1 VRAGQHVSAGTLSDA
16 GTHTFC
22 ENTPTHRTFAIE
34 GGEIVRS
41 PIKFGHGARASPTA

>member
-1 VRAGQHVSAGTLSDA
+1 MRGRSTRFRRKLSDA

-22 ENTPTHRTFAIE
+22 GNTPTHRAFAIE

-41 PIKFGHGARASPTA
+41 PIKFGHGARGSPTA